1 MTSSPAALR
10 AVQRVASGGDRW
22 PDPEPLAT
30 SEVEGNTAF
39 KRFIFVKRDVRH
51 LLSWHS
57 CYHYRVLAAG
67 LSALPLSLVFFA
79 HGLPMITLSEAIE
92 FNDRHALESIFETAG
107 LSPPMIK
114 WDPKPEDIEIEELRF
129 LLNYWQGQRQDS
141 KIPNLSKIDA
151 LDLTPCLGYLMVL
164 DIGQDE
170 LTYRVY
176 GTKIARASGFD
187 LTGKTVSSITSHSFI
202 PTFFN
207 ACYRATQRRQIPIL
221 TQHEPPVE
229 ISVYSWT
236 RLILPLANDA
246 GEIVRFLAGN
256 FPGKFKHDRPATS
269 LF

>member
-1 MTSSPAALR
+1 
-10 AVQRVASGGDRW
+10 
-22 PDPEPLAT
+22 
-30 SEVEGNTAF
+30 
-39 KRFIFVKRDVRH
+39 
-51 LLSWHS
+51 
-57 CYHYRVLAAG
+57 
-67 LSALPLSLVFFA
+67 
-79 HGLPMITLSEAIE
+79 MITLSEAIE
-92 FNDRHALESIFETAG
+92 FDDRHALESIFKTAG
-107 LSPPMIK
+107 FSPPMIK

-129 LLNYWQGQRQDS
+129 LLNYWQGQRQDG

-151 LDLTPCLGYLMVL
+151 LDLAPCLGYLMVL

-176 GTKIARASGFD
+176 GTKIAQASGFD

-221 TQHEPPVE
+221 TQHETPVE
-229 ISVYSWT
+229 VSVYSWT

-256 FPGKFKHDRPATS
+256 FPGEFKHDRPAAS